1 MAPSGRGVH
10 PLNSKSSHSSLTGWF
25 SWAGLSVA
33 ALLLL
38 FGGRS
43 WPAQVFRAS
52 VLDALRWPLAAATWI
67 PQRADLGAENRALR
81 QRATALFV
89 ENARL
94 RELALEALRLE
105 DLLRLTRR
113 EDMVYFPA
121 RVLARASGFGPQSV
135 VLDRG
140 LADGVR
146 GGEALVTPW
155 GLAGTL
161 VEPGLRQSRG
171 LLLSHRDFRVR
182 AMVQRTRE
190 EGILSGGAALLELQ
204 DIPLSSDVLVG
215 DLVITSGTGSRF
227 PGGLPVGVV
236 ENLQEGGGL
245 FKKVLVKPLAALSRI
260 EELYIVQPVAA
271 DSVDVSAWTRG
282 AGGEGGD

>member
-1 MAPSGRGVH
+1 M
-10 PLNSKSSHSSLTGWF
+10 
-25 SWAGLSVA
+25 

-38 FGGRS
+38 LGGRS

-52 VLDALRWPLAAATWI
+52 ALNALRWPLAAVSWI
-67 PQRADLGAENRALR
+67 PQRAGLAAENRALR

-105 DLLRLTRR
+105 GLLGLTAR

-121 RVLARASGFGPQSV
+121 RVVARGSGFGPQSV

-161 VEPGLRQSRG
+161 VEPELHQSRG
-171 LLLSHRDFRVR
+171 WLLSHRDFRVR
-182 AMVQRTRE
+182 AMLQRTRE
-190 EGILSGGAALLELQ
+190 EGLLSGGAARLTLQ
-204 DIPLSSDVLVG
+204 DIPLSGDVLVG
-215 DLVITSGTGSRF
+215 DLVVTSGVGSRF
-227 PGGLPVGVV
+227 PGGLPIGVV
-236 ENLQEGGGL
+236 DEVLEGGGL
-245 FKKVLVKPLAALSRI
+245 FKEVRVRPLAELSRI
-260 EELYIVQPVAA
+260 EELYIVQPAPA
-271 DSVDVSAWTRG
+271 DSVDVRRLSG
-282 AGGEGGD
+282 AGGGGR